1 MENKIKLLLAEDE
14 QMLAEILS
22 DTLSERGFDIRIA
35 RDGEQALELVRL
47 EEWDVIVSDV
57 MMPRMDGF
65 SFARALRREGCT
77 TPILFLTALSATSDV
92 VKGFEVGGN
101 DFLKKPF
108 AIDELI
114 VRCRALVGRNRHE
127 HSEPKSYEIGS
138 FIFSPSDYTLTIQ
151 GITTLLSA
159 RESAVLHHLVRHK
172 DQVVESGA
180 ILRELWGDDNYFNL
194 RSLNVYISRLRRHL
208 AGDNNVEIIS
218 IRGVG
223 YRLKD

>member
-114 VRCRALVGRNRHE
+114 VRCRALVGRNQHE
-127 HSEPKSYEIGS
+127 HSAPKSYEIGS

>member
-1 MENKIKLLLAEDE
+1 MESKIRLLLVEDE

-22 DTLSERGFDIRIA
+22 DTLSERGFDIRLA
-35 RDGEQALELVRL
+35 RDGEQALELACHN
-47 EEWDVIVSDV
+47 EWDVIVSDV

-65 SFARALRREGCT
+65 SFARQLRRKGCT

-114 VRCRALVGRNRHE
+114 VRCRALAGRNHRE
-127 HSEPKSYEIGS
+127 QNEPKSYEIGS
-138 FIFSPSDYTLTIQ
+138 FIFNPSDYTLSIQ

-172 DQVVESGA
+172 GEAVESST
-180 ILRELWGDDNYFNL
+180 ILKELWGDDNYFNL

-208 AGDNNVEIIS
+208 AGDSNVEIIS

-223 YRLKD
+223 YRLKE

>member
-1 MENKIKLLLAEDE
+1 MENKIKMLLAEDE

-180 ILRELWGDDNYFNL
+180 ILRELWGEDNYFNL